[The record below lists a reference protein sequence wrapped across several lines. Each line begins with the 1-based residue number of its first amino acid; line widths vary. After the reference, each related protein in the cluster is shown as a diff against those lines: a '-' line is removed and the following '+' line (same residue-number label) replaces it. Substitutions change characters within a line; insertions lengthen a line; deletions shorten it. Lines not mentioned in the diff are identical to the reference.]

1 MGAMKQSA
9 WLAGGLALGLAG
21 CGIVRGSGLGR
32 TAARAG
38 GLPAFGRKATE
49 TAYRAV
55 LMSDG
60 MVLFGKLH
68 GLGTPFPVLTDVYY
82 VQTVVNP
89 MTKTSAPVL
98 IKRGKEWDAP
108 DRTVL
113 NASQIIL
120 IEPVTK
126 GSKIMNL
133 IKKES
138 ASN

>member
-1 MGAMKQSA
+1 MKRST
-9 WLAGGLALGLAG
+9 WLAVGLPLALAG
-21 CGIVRGSGLGR
+21 CGLARGSRAGR
-32 TAARAG
+32 LAVGAG
-38 GLPAFGRKATE
+38 GLPAYGQKASE

-55 LMSDG
+55 LMSNG

-82 VQTVVNP
+82 VQTVINAK
-89 MTKTSAPVL
+89 TKKPTPVL
-98 IKRGKEWDAP
+98 IRRGKEWDAP

-113 NASQIIL
+113 NAGQIIL

-133 IKKES
+133 IEKES
-138 ASN
+138 GQ

>member
-1 MGAMKQSA
+1 MTGTKRSA
-9 WLAGGLALGLAG
+9 WLAGGLALALAG
-21 CGIVRGSGLGR
+21 CGLARGLRSR
-32 TAARAG
+32 RVAASSD
-38 GLPAFGRKATE
+38 GLPAYGRKATE
-49 TAYRAV
+49 SAYRAV
-55 LMSDG
+55 LLSDG

-89 MTKTSAPVL
+89 RTKTSTPVL

-133 IKKES
+133 IEKES
-138 ASN
+138 AGH